1 MSNGVYIGSEALAAT
16 NVPAMYVGVDNIARK
31 VTKGYIGDSNG
42 VARLF
47 YTALVP
53 FTYSYTGTFTESEIT
68 IDGVVYTVLAI
79 TSSGTLSVT
88 RTIDADVWL
97 CGGGG
102 NGRDAWISGLSGAAG
117 GGGSGGYVTAAQ
129 LQLSGSVACAIGAA
143 TGATSFGVLQANGG
157 SNASAPNGGTGESGG
172 GAARSIL
179 GSIGTP
185 GTGTGKRTIPT
196 DFGQDSPHCAGGG
209 AGGLYDANLGGG
221 SITQGGIGGSNGE
234 NGGMA
239 STAANPYGGVGGE
252 KGGGDGGDASL
263 LGGSGANGRNA
274 IFYGSGGGG
283 GSVWALFPDSK
294 GVGGSG
300 YQGVM
305 YIRWRK
311 EDAA

>member
-1 MSNGVYIGSEALAAT
+1 MSNGVYIGSEALAAA

-102 NGRDAWISGLSGAAG
+102 NGGNSTSGNSNGNTG
-117 GGGSGGYVTAAQ
+117 GGGGGGHVTAAQ

-143 TGATSFGVLQANGG
+143 QGATSIGTIRADGG
-157 SNASAPNGGTGESGG
+157 ETPSGQYGGKGASGGGGGLRLSYGAWWSTVGGTGLGES
-172 GAARSIL
+172 
-179 GSIGTP
+179 
-185 GTGTGKRTIPT
+185 TIPA

-209 AGGLYDANLGGG
+209 AGSSQSYGIYAGGA
-221 SITQGGIGGSNGE
+221 GGSNGS
-234 NGGMA
+234 NGEA
-239 STAANPYGGVGGE
+239 SSTEKLDTYPPTVLGGE
-252 KGGGDGGDASL
+252 KGGGNGNADAT
-263 LGGSGANGRNA
+263 
-274 IFYGSGGGG
+274 FYGGGG
-283 GSVWALFPDSK
+283 GGANLPY
-294 GVGGSG
+294 VGPQTGCSG
-300 YQGVM
+300 YQGVI
-305 YIRWRK
+305 YIRWKK